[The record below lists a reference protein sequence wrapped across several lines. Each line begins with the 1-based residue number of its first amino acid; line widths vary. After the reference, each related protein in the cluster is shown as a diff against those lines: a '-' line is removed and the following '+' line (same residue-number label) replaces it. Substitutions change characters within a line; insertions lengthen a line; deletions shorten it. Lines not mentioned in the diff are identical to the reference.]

1 MLLRSEE
8 EPEEEP
14 EPEPEPG
21 ERLPESASGVPSVGF
36 GGRQYEYR
44 VETLTLDQITDAK
57 GLAGLLTEASADGWD
72 LVETI
77 EAGEKRAVVLRRP
90 KREPGESR
98 PVGFAPPTR
107 R

>member
-14 EPEPEPG
+14 EPEPG
-21 ERLPESASGVPSVGF
+21 ERLPESAAGVPSVAF

-44 VETLTLDQITDAK
+44 VEILTLEQVTDAK
-57 GLAGLLTEASADGWD
+57 GLAARLTEASAEGWD

-77 EAGEKRAVVLRRP
+77 EAGEKRVVVLRRP

-98 PVGFAPPTR
+98 PVGFTAPSR